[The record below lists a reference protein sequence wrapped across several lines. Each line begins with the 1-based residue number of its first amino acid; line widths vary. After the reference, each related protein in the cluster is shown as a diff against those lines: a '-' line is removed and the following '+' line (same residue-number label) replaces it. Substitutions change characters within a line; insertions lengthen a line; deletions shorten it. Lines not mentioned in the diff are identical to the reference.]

1 MKFKRKTMLFTTT
14 QTSEGCAGVDKIH
27 ILDKD
32 FGISITEETIQNH
45 VKKVADKLNKDYKG
59 KSPVFVCILN
69 GAFMFA
75 ADLVRYLDFQPMV
88 TFARFSSYQGTET
101 TGVVKELLG
110 VTDDLKGKDVV
121 IVEDIVDTGITMKKL
136 LPLFKE
142 KGAASVEIACFLR
155 KPGKLKVD
163 LDIKYCAMDIP
174 DDFIVGYGL
183 DYDGY
188 GRNYKDIY
196 TVIDNK

>member
-1 MKFKRKTMLFTTT
+1 MLLTTSPT
-14 QTSEGCAGVDKIH
+14 AEGSPDMNKIH

-32 FGISITEETIQNH
+32 FSISITEETIQTR
-45 VKKVADKLNKDYKG
+45 VRRVADKINRDYKG

-75 ADLVRYLDFQPMV
+75 ADLVRYLDIQPSV

-101 TGVVKELLG
+101 TGMVRELLG
-110 VTDDLKGKDVV
+110 VTEDLKGKDVV
-121 IVEDIVDTGITMKKL
+121 IVEDIVDTGITMKAL
-136 LPLFKE
+136 LPIIKE
-142 KGAASVEIACFLR
+142 KGAETVEIACFLR

-183 DYDGY
+183 DYDSY
-188 GRNYKDIY
+188 GRNYRDIY

>member
-1 MKFKRKTMLFTTT
+1 M
-14 QTSEGCAGVDKIH
+14 EKIH

-32 FGISITEETIQNH
+32 FGISITNETIQNH
-45 VKKVADKLNKDYKG
+45 VKKVADKLNEDYKD

-75 ADLVRYLDFQPMV
+75 ADLVRYLDFQPTV
-88 TFARFSSYQGTET
+88 TFARFSSYQGTKT

-110 VTDDLKGKDVV
+110 VTDDLNGKDVV

-142 KGAASVEIACFLR
+142 KGATTVEIACFLR

-196 TVIDNK
+196 TVIDNNK

>member
-1 MKFKRKTMLFTTT
+1 MLLTTSPTAEGSPDMK
-14 QTSEGCAGVDKIH
+14 KIH

-32 FGISITEETIQNH
+32 FSISITEETIQTR
-45 VKKVADKLNKDYKG
+45 VRRVADKINRDYKG

-69 GAFMFA
+69 GSFMFA
-75 ADLVRYLDFQPMV
+75 ADLVRYLDIQPAV
-88 TFARFSSYQGTET
+88 TFARFSSYRGTET
-101 TGVVKELLG
+101 TGVVRELLG
-110 VTDDLKGKDVV
+110 VTEDLKGKDVV
-121 IVEDIVDTGITMKKL
+121 IVEDIVDTGITMKAL
-136 LPLFKE
+136 LPVIKE
-142 KGAASVEIACFLR
+142 KGAETVEIACFLR

-188 GRNYKDIY
+188 GRNYRDIY